1 MKPSD
6 SPGGY
11 HSRRAVSGQVLDG
24 PALTDENRLKR
35 R

>member
-11 HSRRAVSGQVLDG
+11 HSRRAVSGQAPGGL
-24 PALTDENRLKR
+24 ALMDENRLKR